1 MKFTM
6 VLSFDFPNACDSAT
20 WSSISHCFRH
30 FDGKCYAQG
39 SRWQDWHIRFT
50 QAWDRWR
57 ICVGFGKE
65 NLCISGSYRWRGLLF
80 AVECR
85 WPGDLRPLRWFDF
98 IQFLW
103 LLDMSPLN
111 LGKGNFRRFSAFS
124 QWHDNHGIQILGGL
138 PVTQVLGGC
147 FCQMINLWPKFD
159 GWKKTQGTKLT
170 GETPVI
176 SIKCF
181 PGHGQAPPVGP
192 KSLKPSSLVS
202 WSHVCQYQAGG
213 STIRVPAGAWVIG
226 CWGVAMLQC
235 LREQLFF
242 KRSYSRICMDKR
254 CPKIQVLK
262 CLRLLLKKCL
272 KVFYLRGI
280 NIYSGTQIREHRNRS
295 RHAMTCP
302 FAFQSRIFWK
312 LKSIS
317 HHFPIE
323 YWPRIVSL
331 YQNMRHLKIIKSW
344 QAIKNPFQVY
354 HDTFH
359 DLRWFVFFLQ
369 LFGKAP
375 DMNWQSW
382 SGPWFKVGVS

>member
-65 NLCISGSYRWRGLLF
+65 NSCTSGSYHWRGLLF

-159 GWKKTQGTKLT
+159 GWKKTQGTNWP
-170 GETPVI
+170 E
-176 SIKCF
+176 
-181 PGHGQAPPVGP
+181 
-192 KSLKPSSLVS
+192 KPQ
-202 WSHVCQYQAGG
+202 WS
-213 STIRVPAGAWVIG
+213 P
-226 CWGVAMLQC
+226 
-235 LREQLFF
+235 
-242 KRSYSRICMDKR
+242 
-254 CPKIQVLK
+254 
-262 CLRLLLKKCL
+262 
-272 KVFYLRGI
+272 
-280 NIYSGTQIREHRNRS
+280 
-295 RHAMTCP
+295 
-302 FAFQSRIFWK
+302 
-312 LKSIS
+312 
-317 HHFPIE
+317 
-323 YWPRIVSL
+323 
-331 YQNMRHLKIIKSW
+331 
-344 QAIKNPFQVY
+344 
-354 HDTFH
+354 
-359 DLRWFVFFLQ
+359 
-369 LFGKAP
+369 
-375 DMNWQSW
+375 
-382 SGPWFKVGVS
+382 